1 MVPGSSLFL
10 IDVRNLI
17 SLLTLPLFTIYHISK
32 KTYFSL
38 IIFITILC
46 RYLFVLIY
54 RITYNNNS

>member
-10 IDVRNLI
+10 IDLRNLI
-17 SLLTLPLFTIYHISK
+17 SLLTLPLFTIYHIPK

-38 IIFITILC
+38 IIFIAILC

>member
-1 MVPGSSLFL
+1 MLPRSSLLL
-10 IDVRNLI
+10 IDLRNLI
-17 SLLTLPLFTIYHISK
+17 SLLTLPLFIIYHISK
-32 KTYFSL
+32 KHIFSL

>member
-10 IDVRNLI
+10 IELDFSFNTTTVYYL
-17 SLLTLPLFTIYHISK
+17 SHFQ

-38 IIFITILC
+38 IIFIAILC